1 MPGRESQAP
10 GGAAASLS
18 ASAEARLANVG
29 HNSSVLAIGTM
40 GSRVL
45 GFVRNALFAAI
56 AGTAFSGDAFTLAN
70 NLPTIIYTVIAT
82 GVVTGILIPQI
93 TKAMK
98 RSDGG
103 DDFVNRLL
111 TLSILV
117 ILIAAVACT
126 VGAPWLIHLTMA
138 AKARAVPGYLQLAKL
153 LAYWC
158 MPQIFFYGLYAVL
171 GQVLNARGHFTA
183 FAWAPALANVV
194 QIAGLVWFL
203 VQWGFQPDPAR
214 WSTNM
219 IVVLGA
225 STTLGIALQ
234 GLCLIWP
241 LYKDG
246 FRFRPRFGWRG
257 YGFGAVS
264 RMTMWTFAIVLVTTP
279 QTFVLMWLMTAMRGE
294 AGNFAGTAV
303 QQYALALSILPTS
316 LITVSVVSALFPGMS
331 SAWQDGDNSR
341 MKTLVRQGLITPSIL
356 VIPSSVALIALGIPI
371 IQVVYGHRLTS
382 GDAHNVW
389 LVMAAYCLGNWVS
402 AITRLAQRYYFAKQ
416 NGWMNFRLVLVP
428 IGVQFLVVAPVFLW
442 TSGQY
447 GVASLAAG
455 DTLGSAVAAGLFLWL
470 ARHEMGHFGLRGL
483 AWLWVKV
490 TVAAALAG
498 MAGWGAVHVL
508 TYGSTSRL
516 FSVLLAG
523 VGAVVFCL
531 VFWGVSALLRIEEVM
546 SLVSRVLA
554 RVLRRPTSAV
564 PEQETDADVTRVI
577 VAPVSGVGSLSA
589 PAAFEPTIVLTPP
602 PQPPRPPKQLRPPEV
617 RGGMRPPPQPR
628 PPEVATPPQPA
639 ASAPHHPPRG
649 PTPPPQPSAPPV
661 SSMPAV
667 PSVPA
672 GPASAPAPPPQPW
685 LRPGQST
692 N

>member
-1 MPGRESQAP
+1 
-10 GGAAASLS
+10 
-18 ASAEARLANVG
+18 
-29 HNSSVLAIGTM
+29 M

-98 RSDGG
+98 RPDGG
-103 DDFVNRLL
+103 EDFVNRLL

-117 ILIAAVACT
+117 ILVAAVACT

-138 AKARAVPGYLQLAKL
+138 AKARAVPGYLQLATL

-214 WSTNM
+214 WSTSM

-279 QTFVLMWLMTAMRGE
+279 QTFILMWLMTAMRGE

-303 QQYALALSILPTS
+303 QQYALTFSILPTS
-316 LITVSVVSALFPGMS
+316 LITVSVVSALFPSMS

-341 MKTLVRQGLITPSIL
+341 MKALVRQGLITPLIL
-356 VIPSSVALIALGIPI
+356 VIPSSVALMALGLPI

-389 LVMAAYCLGNWVS
+389 LVMAAYCLGNGVS

-447 GVASLAAG
+447 GVVSLALG
-455 DTLGSAVAAGLFLWL
+455 DTIGCAVAAVIFLWL
-470 ARHEMGHFGLRGL
+470 VRRELGAFGLRGI

-490 TVAAALAG
+490 AVASAVAAA
-498 MAGWGAVHVL
+498 AGWGCTQMMGRVSSGRVFTVAELVV
-508 TYGSTSRL
+508 GG
-516 FSVLLAG
+516 LA
-523 VGAVVFCL
+523 FCL
-531 VFWGVSALLRIEEVM
+531 VFWGVSVILRIDEVT
-546 SLVSRVLA
+546 SFVRHALA
-554 RVLRRPTSAV
+554 RVMRRPAPAV
-564 PEQETDADVTRVI
+564 LADETGADVTRLI
-577 VAPVSGVGSLSA
+577 MAPVSSVDRL
-589 PAAFEPTIVLTPP
+589 PVPEIVEPTAMLYLTPP
-602 PQPPRPPKQLRPPEV
+602 PQPLRPPKQPRPPDV
-617 RGGMRPPPQPR
+617 QGRTPPPQPHG
-628 PPEVATPPQPA
+628 PKA
-639 ASAPHHPPRG
+639 
-649 PTPPPQPSAPPV
+649 PTPPPQPT
-661 SSMPAV
+661 
-667 PSVPA
+667 
-672 GPASAPAPPPQPW
+672 ASALQPEVGPKAPQQPSPPPQPGKAALAAPPAPPPQPW
-685 LRPGQST
+685 LQPPRRSD
-692 N
+692 NC